1 MSNVEL
7 AHLTSEAERL
17 DADDPLGHYRNLF
30 VGHDDTSI
38 PAYLDGNSLG
48 RPLKASLVRMQQ
60 FMEQQWGGR
69 LIRGWDE
76 AWLSLPEQIGDDL
89 GKVAL
94 GAAPGQTVVAD
105 STTVL
110 LYKLAVAA
118 IQARPGRTD
127 ILIDRDNFP
136 TDRFIVEGLARQYG
150 LSVRWLD
157 ADVDGGV
164 APAVLSE
171 AVGPNT
177 AVVVLSHIAYRSG
190 FLADMS
196 VLTGIVHQAGAL
208 MLWDLCH
215 SVGAIPIELDQCDVD
230 LAVGCSYKYLNGG
243 PGSPAFAYV
252 NKRHHGILEQ
262 PIHGWLGS
270 DDPFGMGD
278 KYRPAAGIRAF
289 TSGTPP
295 ILGMLS
301 MQDMI
306 ALIGEA
312 GIDAVRRK
320 SVLLTEHAVALVDQR
335 LAPQGVVLTSPRDVR
350 QRGSHITIDH
360 PRFKEINE
368 RLWEQGV
375 IPDFRKPSG
384 LRLGLSPL
392 STSFA
397 EVARGVEAVAA
408 ELSP

>member
-7 AHLTSEAERL
+7 AHLASEAERL

-89 GKVAL
+89 GKVVL

-118 IQARPGRTD
+118 IQARPGRTE

-157 ADVDGGV
+157 ADIDGGV
-164 APAVLSE
+164 TPAALSE
-171 AVGPNT
+171 AVGHNT

-196 VLTGIVHQAGAL
+196 VLTGIVHRAGAL

-230 LAVGCSYKYLNGG
+230 LAVGCTYKYLNGG

-252 NKRHHGILEQ
+252 NKRHHRILEQ

-278 KYRPAAGIRAF
+278 QYRPAAGIRAF

-375 IPDFRKPSG
+375 IPDFRNPSG

-397 EVARGVEAVAA
+397 EVASGVAAVAA